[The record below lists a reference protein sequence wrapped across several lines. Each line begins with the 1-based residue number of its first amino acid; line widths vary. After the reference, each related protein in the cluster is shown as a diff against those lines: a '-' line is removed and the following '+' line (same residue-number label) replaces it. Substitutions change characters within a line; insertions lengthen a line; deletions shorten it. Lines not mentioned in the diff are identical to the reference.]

1 MAYKNCWIFANKKKL
16 KNLVTILLDRNLVDN
31 RNTAESLILEG
42 KVRVDGNI
50 TDKPGIKVSE
60 KSYIEIKHDIPFVSR
75 GGLKIQEAFLDLN
88 ISAKNKR
95 TIDIG
100 ASTGGFTDFLL
111 QNGVSSVIAV
121 DVGYGILSWKLR
133 KNPKVIL
140 LERTNI
146 RNVKPSDLPYLSD
159 LTVVDVSFISV
170 KTIFKNIFEIT
181 GESGDIVLLLK
192 PQFEVLKEEVENK
205 GIIKKK
211 SLHLKVLSDIIEY
224 VLKFK
229 VEIKGLTFS
238 KIKGAKGNIEYW
250 LYINKDTKKIDLK
263 NKKTYSNY
271 DKIIV
276 KTVNDAH
283 NYFK

>member
-1 MAYKNCWIFANKKKL
+1 M